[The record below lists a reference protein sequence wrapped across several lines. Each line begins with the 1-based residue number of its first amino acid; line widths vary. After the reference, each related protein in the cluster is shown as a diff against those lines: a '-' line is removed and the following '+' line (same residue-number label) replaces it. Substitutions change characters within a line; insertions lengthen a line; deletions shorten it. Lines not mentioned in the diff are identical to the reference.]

1 MFYYVNIPPAL
12 GFSFRT
18 MLLKSTLAIGPMM
31 VLLLR
36 MGQLQEVMT
45 SEEGPETYEE
55 ISPVFLPLIQA
66 HDRENARRLEVVYRF
81 AIAAGVRTWPKDVEK
96 RAEKLCEAGYK
107 GPWDDTEMSIYL
119 QGLTKPEIARACMYL
134 EINEEGDLVYIGDDE
149 EKEEEP
155 KQGVKPDIP
164 RVIEA
169 KPLGFG
175 KAPPPAQTSAAGG
188 NDRL

>member
-1 MFYYVNIPPAL
+1 MSA
-12 GFSFRT
+12 FRPLSKACLHT

-45 SEEGPETYEE
+45 SAEGPETYEE
-55 ISPVFLPLIQA
+55 ISPFFLPLIQA

-81 AIAAGVRTWPKDVEK
+81 AVAAGVSTWPKSVEK
-96 RAEKLCEAGYK
+96 RVEKLCEAGYR
-107 GPWDDTEMSIYL
+107 GPWDDTEMSVYL

-134 EINEEGDLVYIGDDE
+134 EINEQGDLVYIGDDE
-149 EKEEEP
+149 EKEQETKNE
-155 KQGVKPDIP
+155 VKPDIP

-175 KAPPPAQTSAAGG
+175 EAPPPPQASASG
-188 NDRL
+188 REEQL